1 MLDFTNQVV
10 LVTGAGSAKGMGR
23 VIAQTFGKQGAKV
36 VICDINQAGCDA
48 NVEEMKKMGIDA
60 TGYAANLTDPE
71 AVKELVNTIVDKYGR
86 IDVLVNNAGISQK
99 VTVADMTL
107 DDIKR
112 IFNVNMFGLFLITQA
127 VCEVMKKQNY
137 GRIVHL
143 SSVSGKRGGGIFGG
157 AHYSASKAAVLGFSK
172 NLARE
177 VSSYGITTN
186 CVCPGL
192 INTEIWKSLPKE
204 QMLLSMESQWDVL
217 ESHRK
222 LLTQSYFSLL
232 RKLPILLVK
241 RSTLTVDLTWIKSDT
256 ESSTQVYYVQN
267 NPPNASSQCIEE
279 PAI

>member
-137 GRIVHL
+137 GRIVNL

-204 QMLLSMESQWDVL
+204 QADAVIDGIPMGRPGEPQEVADAIVFLASKEASYLTGEEIDINGG
-217 ESHRK
+217 SHM
-222 LLTQSYFSLL
+222 
-232 RKLPILLVK
+232 
-241 RSTLTVDLTWIKSDT
+241 D
-256 ESSTQVYYVQN
+256 
-267 NPPNASSQCIEE
+267 
-279 PAI
+279 

>member
-36 VICDINQAGCDA
+36 VICDINQEGCDA
-48 NVEEMKKMGIDA
+48 NVKEMQDMGIEA
-60 TGYAANLTDPE
+60 TGYAVNLTDE
-71 AVKELVNTIVDKYGR
+71 AAVENLVAKVMEKYGR
-86 IDVLVNNAGISQK
+86 IDVLINNAGVSQK
-99 VTVADMTL
+99 VTVADMKL
-107 DDIKR
+107 SDMQR
-112 IFNVNMFGLFLITQA
+112 IFNVNMFGLFLITQK
-127 VCEVMKKQNY
+127 VCEIMKKQNY

-204 QMLLSMESQWDVL
+204 QADAVISGIPMGRPGEPQEVADTIVFLASKEA
-217 ESHRK
+217 
-222 LLTQSYFSLL
+222 SY
-232 RKLPILLVK
+232 I
-241 RSTLTVDLTWIKSDT
+241 TG
-256 ESSTQVYYVQN
+256 
-267 NPPNASSQCIEE
+267 EE
-279 PAI
+279 IDINGGQHMD